1 MGKNVEHLNESVKIV
16 LQFSAKTYFNVAIFH
31 LFKNFQSN
39 TNVCTSNVKMWY
51 FQQNAFN
58 QFDIM

>member
-16 LQFSAKTYFNVAIFH
+16 LQFSPKTYFNVAIFH
-31 LFKNFQSN
+31 LFKIFQSN
-39 TNVCTSNVKMWY
+39 TNVGTSNVKIWY